1 MGKSLSFGINVK
13 SYMCS
18 SDIRCSLAGAT
29 PFLLATWANDLD
41 VMRELVAHG
50 ADPSLTTTDGTT
62 PLMAAAGTGHA
73 PGNHALY
80 GEQWARR
87 RQVMLETRRE
97 CQCGQ

>member
-1 MGKSLSFGINVK
+1 MSFGINVK

-62 PLMAAAGTGHA
+62 PLMVPRVRDTRLESRG
-73 PGNHALY
+73 L
-80 GEQWARR
+80 RR
-87 RQVMLETRRE
+87 AV
-97 CQCGQ
+97 GSPPSSYA